1 MAEITAALVA
11 KLREKTGTGMMDCK
25 KALMET
31 QGDVDA
37 AVDLLRKKGAATS
50 EKKSAK
56 EAREGV
62 IAQYIAPGAKRGV
75 LVEVNCQTD
84 FVARNESFQGFANEV
99 ARLLVEEPD
108 ANFDALREEQVA
120 RIRENIKISRR
131 ETLEATGTGLIAAYI
146 HHGAKIGVLVEVTA
160 GQETTLSNE
169 TFLQFVKDIT
179 LQVAAASPIAVSR
192 EDIDPAVVAKEKEIA
207 AEQVKNKPPQAI
219 PKIVE
224 GKLGKFFQTVCLVDQ
239 GFIKRNA
246 EVTVQEHLGAL
257 AKELGDTIT
266 VRRFLRY
273 QVGEAGVCP

>member
-11 KLREKTGTGMMDCK
+11 KLRAKTGAGMMDCK
-25 KALMET
+25 KALTET

-37 AVDLLRKKGAATS
+37 AVDLLRKQGAATS

-84 FVARNESFQGFANEV
+84 FVARNESFQAFAGEV
-99 ARLLVEEPD
+99 ARRLVEQPD
-108 ANFDALREEQVA
+108 ANLDALREEQVA
-120 RIRENIKISRR
+120 RIRENIKISRHAI
-131 ETLEATGTGLIAAYI
+131 LEAKGTGLIAAYI
-146 HHGAKIGVLVEVTA
+146 HHGAKIGVLVEVA
-160 GQETTLSNE
+160 AEQEATLTNE

-179 LQVAAASPIAVSR
+179 LQVAAASPIAVDR
-192 EDIDPAVVAKEKEIA
+192 EGIDPAVIAKEKEIA

-246 EVTVQEHLGAL
+246 EVTVQEHLSAL
-257 AKELGDTIT
+257 SKELGDILSI
-266 VRRFLRY
+266 RRFLRY
-273 QVGEAGVCP
+273 QVGEGGE

>member
-11 KLREKTGTGMMDCK
+11 KLREKTGAGMMDCK
-25 KALMET
+25 KALTET
-31 QGDVDA
+31 QGDVDV

-62 IAQYIAPGAKRGV
+62 IAQYIVPGAKRGV

-84 FVARNESFQGFANEV
+84 FVARNESFQSFASEV
-99 ARLLVEEPD
+99 ARLLVEQPD
-108 ANFDALREEQVA
+108 ANLDALREEQVA
-120 RIRENIKISRR
+120 RIRENIKISRH

-146 HHGAKIGVLVEVTA
+146 HHGAKIGVLVEVAA
-160 GQETTLSNE
+160 GQETTLTNE

-179 LQVAAASPIAVSR
+179 LQVTAASPIAVNR
-192 EDIDPAVVAKEKEIA
+192 EGIDPAVVAKEKEIA

-246 EVTVQEHLGAL
+246 EVTVQEHMAAL

-273 QVGEAGVCP
+273 QVGEAGA